1 MDVRGISLAQ
11 RPVKLHR
18 VTGGVRVHTDVRYT
32 LPGHSRVKEGRPRP
46 THFSEPIPAHRST
59 RRLSVGI
66 GPVGT
71 PRYLPGTAAYRLGPP
86 RSTVHAHIHTH
97 TPTTDWRV
105 DTPTGT
111 GHHGTPHERTNTS
124 LTGSPRP
131 DRVMDGGSPVA
142 RPPGGGGPS
151 SAASFAAASGSEA
164 PVEASSSLGAS
175 SNHQGGTLAGT
186 AASASPNMD
195 MNGSDRRE
203 GATAHRVLLC

>member
-131 DRVMDGGSPVA
+131 ARWPTIELTCLPDRMPLL
-142 RPPGGGGPS
+142 
-151 SAASFAAASGSEA
+151 AASACRARAQLKLPPALSMECIDEGRRMVAIVGLGAKPHARTAAASPPLLPA
-164 PVEASSSLGAS
+164 
-175 SNHQGGTLAGT
+175 TT
-186 AASASPNMD
+186 A
-195 MNGSDRRE
+195 
-203 GATAHRVLLC
+203 